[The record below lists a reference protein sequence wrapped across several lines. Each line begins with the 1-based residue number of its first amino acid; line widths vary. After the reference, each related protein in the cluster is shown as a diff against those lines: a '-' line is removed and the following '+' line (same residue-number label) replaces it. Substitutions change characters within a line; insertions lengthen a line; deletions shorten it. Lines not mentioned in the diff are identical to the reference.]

1 MNPFTQEEL
10 DQIDKKRQSNDNLE
24 EYFKEKQVEWSKKA
38 TEIFETLKGNLTPSD
53 FKNVVNSQAYAL
65 SYRQVMNEEISF
77 FLGKLS
83 KEDVVLKKVKQNKFL
98 FYATGFSLKT
108 SMGEKAVLIDAHT
121 AEYERTKEVIQKHID
136 FLRETIK
143 SLESFQYSIKN
154 LVSLYEYLGK

>member
-1 MNPFTQEEL
+1 MNPFSQEEL
-10 DQIDKKRQSNDNLE
+10 EQIDKKRQSNDNLD
-24 EYFKEKQVEWSKKA
+24 EYFKDKQTEWSKKA
-38 TEIFETLKGNLTPSD
+38 NEIFETLKGNLTPSD

-65 SYRQVMNEEISF
+65 SYRQMINEEISL

-83 KEDVVLKKVKQNKFL
+83 KEDVVLKRVKQNKFL

-108 SMGEKAVLIDAHT
+108 NLGEKSMLIDAHT
-121 AEYERTKEVIQKHID
+121 AEYERSKEIIQKHVD